1 MLLHHLP
8 PVELWQR
15 EAMSRHLHAGDLGVH
30 AERSVGCDVFAE
42 TSVKR
47 RQYRHGPSHERC
59 GDGPLQSPPCR
70 LANTGVMTFP
80 CTSSQASR
88 MPRMPLIQPNLVAEP
103 VWDEVSENI
112 AQRPSLGTGSA
123 SDSACRGSS

>member
-47 RQYRHGPSHERC
+47 RQYRHGLVMNDVAMGRSN
-59 GDGPLQSPPCR
+59 R
-70 LANTGVMTFP
+70 LPADWRIPG
-80 CTSSQASR
+80 SS
-88 MPRMPLIQPNLVAEP
+88 
-103 VWDEVSENI
+103 
-112 AQRPSLGTGSA
+112 PSLARQVKRVECHG
-123 SDSACRGSS
+123 CL